1 MNTLPVQIKRNTLL
15 IISFLVLVSWGVG
28 YKFLEYQQRNSVN
41 EQFKGISESTHK
53 LFMLNLE
60 EERKIS
66 EYKLTKIISKDGLSK
81 AISDKNYKA
90 IDSIVKPLYERLR
103 LVGRSIDILTFR
115 SPEGITLYRAHK
127 REFFGDTLNKKR
139 KLIIDTNTFQ
149 RSFSGFEVGKL
160 KVTYRITKPIFYKNK
175 YVGNVELGIS
185 PAKFIKELNSIFK
198 VEMGIA
204 IDKSLVGVMLEK
216 VVKPEDHKYILV
228 AGDDNIKTHFYHK
241 HEKDKETYKTDM
253 NISLKNHLDE
263 PFGYFVVGYDIS
275 DILKENKEFMHRIF
289 AMTALMTLIIGFI
302 LHLSFNKVLGQFTKQ
317 AYTDHLTGL
326 ENRQALNDLLHS
338 KKSNLLIL
346 SNIKDFSLLNEL
358 YGIKTGNKILEEV
371 AKAFKEFSQEY
382 NFSAYRISSDEY
394 VLVKLEDNFDVDEC
408 SQTIKKLQEMINAL
422 LIKIDGDI
430 IGVEIYSGVSVG
442 FEHSLAEAQMA
453 LKKARE
459 KSLPFLTY
467 SKQVDTKLHSQSIIE
482 VKKTVRYALNHKNIV
497 PFFQPITDRNGK
509 TIKYEAL
516 VRILKYSESGKTIL
530 TPDKF
535 LDISMKSVLY
545 IQIANK
551 MLEQSLAFFAN
562 REEKISVNFLPN
574 DFFDKSIMDTLMK
587 GIENFDS
594 PDRIVVE
601 ITEQEGVEDFSRL
614 LDVVKKLKDIG
625 VQIAIDDFGSGY
637 ANYAHILRIRPDYLK
652 IDGSLVKNIL
662 TNDES
667 KILVKSIIRFAKELN
682 ITTVAEYVESEDI
695 FELLKEYGVDEYQ
708 GYYFG
713 KPANLLNR

>member
-1 MNTLPVQIKRNTLL
+1 
-15 IISFLVLVSWGVG
+15 
-28 YKFLEYQQRNSVN
+28 
-41 EQFKGISESTHK
+41 
-53 LFMLNLE
+53 
-60 EERKIS
+60 
-66 EYKLTKIISKDGLSK
+66 
-81 AISDKNYKA
+81 
-90 IDSIVKPLYERLR
+90 
-103 LVGRSIDILTFR
+103 
-115 SPEGITLYRAHK
+115 
-127 REFFGDTLNKKR
+127 
-139 KLIIDTNTFQ
+139 
-149 RSFSGFEVGKL
+149 L

-185 PAKFIKELNSIFK
+185 PTKFINELNSVFK
-198 VEMGIA
+198 IKMGIS
-204 IDKSLVGVMLEK
+204 IDKSLVSVMLDK
-216 VVKPEDHKYILV
+216 AVIPEGYKYILV
-228 AGDDNIKTHFYHK
+228 DGDDNIKTHFYHK
-241 HEKDKETYKTDM
+241 HEKNTETYKIDKS
-253 NISLKNHLDE
+253 IPLENHLGKLL
-263 PFGYFVVGYDIS
+263 GYFVVGYDIS
-275 DILKENKEFMHRIF
+275 DILKENKEFMYRIF
-289 AMTALMTLIIGFI
+289 MTTALMTLIIGYI
-302 LHLSFNKVLGQFTKQ
+302 LHLSFNRVLGQFAKQ
-317 AYTDHLTGL
+317 AYTDQLTGL
-326 ENRQALNDLLHS
+326 QNRQALNNLLRS

-394 VLVKLEDNFDVDEC
+394 VLVKLGDNFKEDEY
-408 SQTIKKLQEMINAL
+408 SQTIEKLQEDINAL
-422 LIKIDGDI
+422 VIKIDGDI
-430 IGVEIYSGVSVG
+430 IGVDIYSGVSIG
-442 FEHSLAEAQMA
+442 LEHSLAEAQMA

-467 SKQVDTKLHSQSIIE
+467 SKQVDTKVHSQSIIE

-509 TIKYEAL
+509 TVKYEAL
-516 VRILKYSESGKTIL
+516 VRILEYSESGKTIL

-535 LDISMKSVLY
+535 LDISMQSVLY

-574 DFFDKSIMDTLMK
+574 DFFDQSIMDTLMK

-614 LDVVKKLKDIG
+614 LSVVEKLRDIG

-652 IDGSLVKNIL
+652 IDGSLIKNIL
-662 TNDES
+662 TDTES

-682 ITTVAEYVESEDI
+682 ITTVAEYVENEEI